1 MNAIDAGIRSHVM
14 VIPGNGTQTV
24 PFSGYVVEKGM
35 INSVIEASEPGAE
48 SSMAFT
54 SIQIEAINSD
64 DGDTFDDIL
73 DKAKDV
79 PHIQEMIAVG
89 VALLLALFL
98 AINARRNARKKRE
111 ERRQHVQQRFA
122 STFVMDDA
130 DRPGR
135 FPPN

>member
-1 MNAIDAGIRSHVM
+1 MIDRDGLKDYLKTDRYI
-14 VIPGNGTQTV
+14 G
-24 PFSGYVVEKGM
+24 GM
-35 INSVIEASEPGAE
+35 SDMGWGHLQVLDLVKEDFPLREA
-48 SSMAFT
+48 
-54 SIQIEAINSD
+54 
-64 DGDTFDDIL
+64 
-73 DKAKDV
+73 
-79 PHIQEMIAVG
+79 IAVG

-98 AINARRNARKKRE
+98 AFNARRNARKKRE